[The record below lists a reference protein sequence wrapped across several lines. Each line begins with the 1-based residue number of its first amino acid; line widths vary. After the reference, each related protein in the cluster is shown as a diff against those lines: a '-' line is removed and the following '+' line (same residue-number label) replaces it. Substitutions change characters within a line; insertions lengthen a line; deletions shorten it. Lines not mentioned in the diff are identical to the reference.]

1 MFITFFKLKINN
13 NLQDELDKILPFHF
27 IIIGLFTL
35 IFKITK

>member
-13 NLQDELDKILPFHF
+13 NLQDALDTILPINF